1 MSHQP
6 WLATYKKIGLPDST
20 NAEAYPSVV
29 AMLDEAMRRF
39 ADKPAFRSFGQT
51 LSYADVDRLSGD
63 FAAWLFTIAHRC
75 AIDVHTAAQG
85 FAPIWQAVLRDFG
98 ERHAAGGLK
107 IEIHDV
113 GATPAVVSL
122 RLDQALE
129 AWEEGNA

>member
-1 MSHQP
+1 MERIEYQ
-6 WLATYKKIGLPDST
+6 LDS
-20 NAEAYPSVV
+20 
-29 AMLDEAMRRF
+29 
-39 ADKPAFRSFGQT
+39 
-51 LSYADVDRLSGD
+51 SG
-63 FAAWLFTIAHRC
+63 ARVQREPLLVGVTASGNCEVLVESGGPEGKC
-75 AIDVHTAAQG
+75 AIEVHTSALG
-85 FAPIWQAVLRDFG
+85 FGTIWQAVLRDFS

>member
-1 MSHQP
+1 ME
-6 WLATYKKIGLPDST
+6 KIEYQLDSR
-20 NAEAYPSVV
+20 NAA
-29 AMLDEAMRRF
+29 A
-39 ADKPAFRSFGQT
+39 RSAPVLVGVT
-51 LSYADVDRLSGD
+51 ASGNCEVLVEPGG
-63 FAAWLFTIAHRC
+63 APRQC
-75 AIDVHTAAQG
+75 AIEVQTSALG
-85 FAPIWQAVLRDFG
+85 FGVIWQAVLRDFS

>member
-1 MSHQP
+1 MERLQYEVEARGA
-6 WLATYKKIGLPDST
+6 ATARKPVLVGVTASGNCEVLV
-20 NAEAYPSVV
+20 EAGGAP
-29 AMLDEAMRRF
+29 E
-39 ADKPAFRSFGQT
+39 
-51 LSYADVDRLSGD
+51 
-63 FAAWLFTIAHRC
+63 RC

-85 FAPIWQAVLRDFG
+85 FGPIWQAVLRDFG

-129 AWEEGNA
+129 AWEDDDA